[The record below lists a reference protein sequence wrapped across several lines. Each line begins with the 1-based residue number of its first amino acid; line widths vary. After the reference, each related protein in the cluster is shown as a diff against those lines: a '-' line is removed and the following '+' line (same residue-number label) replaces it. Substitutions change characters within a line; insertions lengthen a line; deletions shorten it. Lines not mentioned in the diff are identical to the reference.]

1 MRLAVVTSNA
11 HKAAEIAESLSGLVA
26 VDHVPLECPE
36 FRDSDVRRIAR
47 VKAEYAWKELSRPLI
62 VDDTAFCVHALRG
75 FPGPY
80 AAYVQDTI
88 GNEGVLRLME
98 GIAERS
104 VHFETA
110 IACAWPGGIE
120 VFSGVLEGT
129 LLTGP
134 RGAGGFG
141 YDPIVEYQGRTLAEF
156 SLAEKSRISH
166 RARALT
172 LLKEWIQA
180 GGPGSDLPGD
190 DQLGEG
196 KR

>member
-11 HKAAEIAESLSGLVA
+11 HKAAEIAEYFSGTLA

-47 VKAEYAWKELSRPLI
+47 AKAEYAWRELSRPLI
-62 VDDTAFCVHALRG
+62 VDDTAFCIRALNG

-80 AAYVQDTI
+80 AAYVFDTI
-88 GNEGVLRLME
+88 GNRGILRLME
-98 GIAERS
+98 GVSDRAVS
-104 VHFETA
+104 FETA

-129 LLTGP
+129 LTSAPQG
-134 RGAGGFG
+134 GEGFG
-141 YDPIVEYQGRTLAEF
+141 YDPIVSYGDLTLAELP
-156 SLAEKSRISH
+156 LAEKSRISH

-172 LLKEWIQA
+172 ALGQWIKA
-180 GGPGSDLPGD
+180 GGLGYDPGD
-190 DQLGEG
+190 EG